1 MGLKKYLVLG
11 ILFILPITVYLFFA
25 SGVNQ
30 FAKLPKLGDAD
41 LVLTGFVDSEGSAL
55 STKEKITILGF
66 FGGNVLD
73 HKAELFNLAHKI
85 YKKNYLFEDFQMV
98 FLATK
103 DQDSAVVALKE
114 EFSQI
119 ADPVNFKVGF
129 GAMSDI
135 NRVHSQL
142 SSPHALNQD
151 GSTSFVYIIDR
162 DAKLRGRQDIDQQ
175 EFGVGYNAA
184 NYATVN
190 NEMNDDIKVIL
201 AEYRLALKKYQ
212 TSRKK

>member
-11 ILFILPITVYLFFA
+11 VLFILPITVYLFFA

-41 LVLTGFVDSEGSAL
+41 LVLTGFVDSEGSVL

-98 FLATK
+98 FLATQ

-129 GAMSDI
+129 GVMSDI
-135 NRVHSQL
+135 NRIHAQL

>member
-30 FAKLPKLGDAD
+30 FAKLPKLGDVD
-41 LVLTGFVDSEGSAL
+41 VVLTGFVDSEGSAL

-98 FLATK
+98 FLATQ
-103 DQDSAVVALKE
+103 DQDSAAVALKG

-129 GAMSDI
+129 GAMNDI

-142 SSPHALNQD
+142 SSPHVLDKD

>member
-30 FAKLPKLGDAD
+30 FAKLPKLWDVD
-41 LVLTGFVDSEGSAL
+41 VVLTGFVDSEGSAL

-98 FLATK
+98 FLATQ
-103 DQDSAVVALKE
+103 DQDSAVVALRE

-129 GAMSDI
+129 GVMSDI
-135 NRVHSQL
+135 NRVHDQL

>member
-11 ILFILPITVYLFFA
+11 VLFILPITVYLFFA

-41 LVLTGFVDSEGSAL
+41 LVLTGFVDSEGSVL

-98 FLATK
+98 FLATQ

-129 GAMSDI
+129 GTMSDI

>member
-41 LVLTGFVDSEGSAL
+41 VVLTGFVDSEGSAL

-98 FLATK
+98 FLATQ
-103 DQDSAVVALKE
+103 DQDSAAVALKG

-119 ADPVNFKVGF
+119 ADPRSTILTGI
-129 GAMSDI
+129 S
-135 NRVHSQL
+135 
-142 SSPHALNQD
+142 
-151 GSTSFVYIIDR
+151 GS
-162 DAKLRGRQDIDQQ
+162 
-175 EFGVGYNAA
+175 
-184 NYATVN
+184 
-190 NEMNDDIKVIL
+190 
-201 AEYRLALKKYQ
+201 
-212 TSRKK
+212 

>member
-41 LVLTGFVDSEGSAL
+41 LVLTGFVDSEGSVL

-98 FLATK
+98 FLATQ

-129 GAMSDI
+129 GVMSDI